1 MNFQTNV
8 YFTLFFVLLF
18 IPKLA
23 LAQLSNSNA
32 TEYKDDIGWSWGFY
46 TLESAHLESTF
57 KASDRWSGLGLGL
70 DIGYQFKSRLGI
82 AGRLSYRNWDDF
94 DKTHIP
100 LTIGPSYHFPSS
112 TKLSFS
118 IYGGLGPTLI
128 WGNDYGSVFA
138 TSEVGLRLERTILQN
153 KKIFLGT
160 SFGQGMSFHP
170 DHFEY
175 LDVSLG
181 IRF

>member
-1 MNFQTNV
+1 MNFQINI
-8 YFTLFFVLLF
+8 YFTLFFVLLCL
-18 IPKLA
+18 PKLA

-32 TEYKDDIGWSWGFY
+32 THHKDDIGWSWGIY
-46 TLESAHLESTF
+46 TLKSAHLESTF
-57 KASDRWSGLGLGL
+57 RANDRWSGFGFGL
-70 DIGYQFKSRLGI
+70 DVGYQFKSRLGI
-82 AGRLSYRNWDDF
+82 ASRLSYRNWDVF
-94 DKTHIP
+94 DTTHIP
-100 LTIGPSYHFPSS
+100 WTIGPSYRFLSS
-112 TKLSFS
+112 SNFSFS
-118 IYGGLGPTLI
+118 IYGGFGPTLI
-128 WGNDYGSVFA
+128 WGNDYGSLFA
-138 TSEVGLRLERTILQN
+138 TSEIGLRLERTILQN